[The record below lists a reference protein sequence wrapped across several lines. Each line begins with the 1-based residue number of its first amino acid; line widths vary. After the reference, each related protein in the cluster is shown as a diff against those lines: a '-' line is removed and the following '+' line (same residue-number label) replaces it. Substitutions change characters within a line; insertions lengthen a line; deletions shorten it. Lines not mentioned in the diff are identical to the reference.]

1 VNWDSKR
8 YGLMVGSAALVAA
21 FHLPAQ
27 AAQTEITDVS
37 LAPSGTGFELML
49 KTQGNNRPPVFTV
62 NRGNASVSDISNAQL
77 RLPNGT
83 TFSQPSPAP
92 GISSI
97 EMRQLDASTVR
108 ITVQGVQGAPVGETL
123 RRDDRQGLLV
133 LRFNPAGAL
142 TNSSAAPNNTP
153 STGPAPNST
162 PPYTNR
168 AVAPPVG
175 DMAVGSVNAE
185 PDAID
190 LGGGQIIPKLLLRNA
205 PVREVLT
212 LLGRA
217 ANVNVAFSEEEA
229 AADPANPSATPGG
242 STISLDI
249 ENESVQDVF
258 NYVLRLS
265 GMQANKVGNTIF
277 VGKSLPGDARNRV
290 VRTLRLNQLRATGK
304 ISFNNALI
312 GTSQVGGSVSGA
324 QASITSSGGD
334 ASASISGGSSGS
346 ASSSTLSRL
355 SKYAEEFKERGA
367 KEILESYGA
376 NGGGGG
382 GQDQDAASS
391 DLLKDLQV
399 VADARIN
406 SVTLIG
412 SPRKVE
418 LATSILRQLDI
429 RKRQAAV
436 NVKIIDIDLRNI
448 KNIEGTLGFRSGR
461 GKNSGVIFGPA
472 GDNFGNALGF
482 FFGGAPSPITLSG
495 LADRVFGSLLAN
507 VQKGNT
513 KVLSDPTL
521 IVQEGSSAQVNLTR
535 EVFSGFEQTSTQ
547 SATGSGGG
555 VASTTV
561 KPIIRQAG
569 VIFNVT
575 VDRVDDNGFIT
586 LNVSPEVSAPS
597 EIYNFRFPGSG
608 GSALEGTLL
617 SQRRLETGKI
627 RLRDGQTLI
636 LSGIIQDTD
645 KTTVSKVPILG
656 DIPLLGLLFRKE
668 RGEKLR
674 SELVVMVTPKIM
686 DDSDQASV
694 GYQYS
699 PSPDAQN
706 LLKK

>member
-1 VNWDSKR
+1 
-8 YGLMVGSAALVAA
+8 MVGSAALVAA

-27 AAQTEITDVS
+27 AAQTEITDVN

-83 TFSQPSPAP
+83 TFTQPSPAP
-92 GISSI
+92 GITSI

-142 TNSSAAPNNTP
+142 TNSSSVPNNTP

-162 PPYTNR
+162 PPFTNR

-229 AADPANPSATPGG
+229 AADPANPGATPSG

-258 NYVLRLS
+258 NYVVRLS

-290 VRTLRLNQLRATGK
+290 VRTLRLNQLRATGTV
-304 ISFNNALI
+304 SFNNALI

-346 ASSSTLSRL
+346 ASSATLSRL

-429 RKRQAAV
+429 RKRQATV
-436 NVKIIDIDLRNI
+436 NVKIIDINLEKTKDI
-448 KNIEGTLGFRSGR
+448 QGTLGFRNDDIGIGSGIPN
-461 GKNSGVIFGPA
+461 KPNSGLGT
-472 GDNFGNALGF
+472 ALGIF
-482 FFGGAPSPITLSG
+482 FNGAAPPVTIGGFARSI
-495 LADRVFGSLLAN
+495 VGSLLLN
-507 VQKGNT
+507 VGRENAKILT
-513 KVLSDPTL
+513 DPTL
-521 IVQEGSSAQVNLTR
+521 IVQEGSSAQVNLTE

-555 VASTTV
+555 VASTTI

-575 VDRVDDNGFIT
+575 VDRVDDNGFVT
-586 LNVSPEVSAPS
+586 LNVSPEVSAIS
-597 EIYNFRFPGSG
+597 GSYNFVFPGSDSRLTG
-608 GSALEGTLL
+608 ILL
-617 SQRRLETGKI
+617 NQRRLETGKV
-627 RLRDGQTLI
+627 RLRDGQTLV

-645 KTTVSKVPILG
+645 RTTVKKVPILG
-656 DIPLLGLLFRKE
+656 DIPLLGALFRTEAGTKA
-668 RGEKLR
+668 RK
-674 SELVVMVTPKIM
+674 ELVVLVTPRIM
-686 DDSDQASV
+686 DDSDQNSV